1 MKVTFALT
9 SRLVM
14 ISSVCGI
21 AIVVLL
27 VMLGFELGLR
37 EAHAEL
43 EAQAKAR
50 GDARTDVQADARGN
64 KDALGYS
71 PIAAPTPSAALY
83 SATDPSKGK

>member
-1 MKVTFALT
+1 MRVTFALT
-9 SRLVM
+9 SRLVV
-14 ISSVCGI
+14 ISSVCGV

-37 EAHAEL
+37 EAHAEF

-50 GDARTDVQADARGN
+50 GEGRTDMQADARGG
-64 KDALGYS
+64 KDAAGYT
-71 PIAAPTPSAALY
+71 PIAVPSPSAVVY

>member
-1 MKVTFALT
+1 MRVAFALT

-14 ISSVCGI
+14 ITSVCGV

-37 EAHAEL
+37 EAHAEFD
-43 EAQAKAR
+43 AQAKAR
-50 GDARTDVQADARGN
+50 GEGRADLQADAHGRDGV
-64 KDALGYS
+64 GYM
-71 PIAAPTPSAALY
+71 PVAAPTPSAALY

>member
-1 MKVTFALT
+1 MRVTFALT
-9 SRLVM
+9 SRLMM

-37 EAHAEL
+37 EAHAEF
-43 EAQAKAR
+43 EAQARAR
-50 GDARTDVQADARGN
+50 GEMQADARGG
-64 KDALGYS
+64 KDAAGYS
-71 PIAAPTPSAALY
+71 PVAMPSPTAVLY

>member
-14 ISSVCGI
+14 ITSVCGI

-37 EAHAEL
+37 EAHAEFD
-43 EAQAKAR
+43 AQAKAR
-50 GDARTDVQADARGN
+50 GEGRADMQADAGG
-64 KDALGYS
+64 KGGVGYT
-71 PIAAPTPSAALY
+71 PVAAPSPSAALY

>member
-1 MKVTFALT
+1 MRITFALT

-14 ISSVCGI
+14 ITSVCTV

-37 EAHAEL
+37 EAHAEYA
-43 EAQAKAR
+43 AQARAR
-50 GDARTDVQADARGN
+50 GEMRADAGAGTGG
-64 KDALGYS
+64 KDAVGYS
-71 PIAAPTPSAALY
+71 PVAVPTASTLLY

>member
-1 MKVTFALT
+1 MRVTFALT
-9 SRLVM
+9 SRLVV

-37 EAHAEL
+37 EAHAEF

-50 GDARTDVQADARGN
+50 GEMQADARGG
-64 KDALGYS
+64 KDAAGYS
-71 PIAAPTPSAALY
+71 PVATPSPTAVLY
-83 SATDPSKGK
+83 SVTDPSKGK

>member
-1 MKVTFALT
+1 MRVTFALT
-9 SRLVM
+9 SRLLM

-37 EAHAEL
+37 EAHAEF

-50 GDARTDVQADARGN
+50 GEARNDLQADARGG
-64 KDALGYS
+64 KDAVGYTPVALPS
-71 PIAAPTPSAALY
+71 PTAVLY
-83 SATDPSKGK
+83 GATDPAKGK

>member
-1 MKVTFALT
+1 MRVTFALT
-9 SRLVM
+9 SRLVV
-14 ISSVCGI
+14 ISSVCGV

-37 EAHAEL
+37 EAHAEF

-50 GDARTDVQADARGN
+50 GEMQADARSG
-64 KDALGYS
+64 KDAAGYS
-71 PIAAPTPSAALY
+71 PVAMPSPTAVLY

>member
-14 ISSVCGI
+14 ITSVCGV

-37 EAHAEL
+37 EAHAEFD
-43 EAQAKAR
+43 AQAKAR
-50 GDARTDVQADARGN
+50 GEGRADQQADARG
-64 KDALGYS
+64 KDGVGYS
-71 PIAAPTPSAALY
+71 PVAVPTPSAALY

>member
-1 MKVTFALT
+1 MRVTFALT
-9 SRLVM
+9 SRLLM
-14 ISSVCGI
+14 ISTVCGV
-21 AIVVLL
+21 AIVALL

-37 EAHAEL
+37 EAHAEF

-50 GDARTDVQADARGN
+50 GEVRAETQADARGN

-71 PIAAPTPSAALY
+71 PVAMPSPSAALY

>member
-9 SRLVM
+9 SRLLM
-14 ISSVCGI
+14 ISSVCGV

-37 EAHAEL
+37 EAHAEF

-50 GDARTDVQADARGN
+50 GEGRSDMQADARDG
-64 KDALGYS
+64 KDAVSYA
-71 PIAAPTPSAALY
+71 PVAAPSPTAVLY